1 MISGA
6 VSNQIEDVM
15 KTLCTNPA
23 IRSWAG
29 AVAPALLLLAAASPL
44 HAQNRE
50 HQQTAAQQMI
60 MMERLQ
66 MLESANEKT
75 LTQLAQIAQALKAVT
90 DRIDASD
97 ASMLKALADQ
107 KVVLD
112 NLNVEVRVV
121 RQNMQETSTRLQSIK
136 EELQAVGT
144 SVSTMSVRSSSSL
157 DLSAPPTGDPA
168 AVPANPAMPRS
179 GIPPGRLYDT
189 AWGDYGS
196 GNITMAVSGF
206 ERFLSEYPK
215 SDKADDAQYYLGM
228 SYMKQKKVA
237 EAISAFTALINSYPN
252 GDYVDEAYYSLGDAQ
267 RTLGQTEA
275 ARLSW
280 QTVVSKYP
288 DSDGGLLAKQR
299 LDGLPPPPAAP
310 RQP

>member
-1 MISGA
+1 MKSFWLVA
-6 VSNQIEDVM
+6 VV
-15 KTLCTNPA
+15 
-23 IRSWAG
+23 
-29 AVAPALLLLAAASPL
+29 LLVVASPPL
-44 HAQNRE
+44 FAQSRSE
-50 HQQTAAQQMI
+50 HQLNATQQI

-66 MLESANEKT
+66 LLESANEKT
-75 LTQLAQIAQALKAVT
+75 LAQLTQIMQALKAVT
-90 DRIDASD
+90 DRIEASD
-97 ASMLKALADQ
+97 TAVRKSMADQ

-112 NLNVEVRVV
+112 NLNVEMRVI
-121 RQNMQETSTRLQSIK
+121 RQNTQDHNTRLQTLK
-136 EELQAVGT
+136 EEMEAVGS
-144 SVSTMSVRSSSSL
+144 SVSTLSLRTSSSAI
-157 DLSAPPTGDPA
+157 DVPVPAAGDPA
-168 AVPANPAMPRS
+168 AAAAIPTTPRS

-196 GNITMAVSGF
+196 GNMAMAASGF

-215 SDKADDAQYYLGM
+215 SDKADDAQYFLGM

-237 EAISAFTALINSYPN
+237 EAVSAFTALINTYPT

-299 LDGLPPPPAAP
+299 LDGLPPAPAAAP